1 MCFHC
6 IIKINTMSHKKSFNG
21 ISNNFDVIC
30 KWFESCHFHLTCDD
44 LKERHL
50 CDGVSATS
58 QTKTWVEDIL

>member
-1 MCFHC
+1 
-6 IIKINTMSHKKSFNG
+6 MSHKKSFNG